1 MVRPDDELVR
11 AALGGDKDA
20 FAELIT
26 RHWATAVALATRL
39 LGSADLA
46 RDAAQEASITA
57 LTGLGRL
64 RDPERFGP
72 WYCGIAL
79 NVARRWRR
87 QLRAEPA
94 AVLPDRASTELSPAE
109 RAELTELALE
119 VRAAVAQLADGQ
131 RQAVLLFY
139 LQGLTHREVAA
150 ELAISVGAV
159 KARLHQARAAL
170 TPSLAPL
177 IEEETVTAT
186 SSPATSSPAW
196 IDVVVTEVCMA
207 QPAGRQTS
215 ETEASGTQASGT
227 ETSGTEASGTET
239 SGAQASRAE
248 TSSQHVMVLAERDG
262 ERRMPVWVG
271 PAEAGALALSLEA
284 QETPRPLTYQM
295 AARLLEAAG
304 SNVAE
309 VRITRLTEGIFY
321 AVIIVD
327 GPAGRHEIDARP
339 SDAVNLAVLTGAP
352 IRVDSALLDDPDA
365 RSAADRRQWQ
375 RLPVRTA
382 EVAAQARR
390 QMFWPR

>member
-1 MVRPDDELVR
+1 VWVVRPDDELVR

-46 RDAAQEASITA
+46 RDAAQEASIAA

-109 RAELTELALE
+109 RAELAELALE

-177 IEEETVTAT
+177 IEEETVTTT

-207 QPAGRQTS
+207 QPTASQASGTQV
-215 ETEASGTQASGT
+215 SGTQAS
-227 ETSGTEASGTET
+227 
-239 SGAQASRAE
+239 E

-262 ERRMPVWVG
+262 ERQMPVWVG

-365 RSAADRRQWQ
+365 RAAADRRHWQ

-382 EVAAQARR
+382 EIAAQARR
-390 QMFWPR
+390 QMDWPR

>member
-39 LGSADLA
+39 LASADLA
-46 RDAAQEASITA
+46 RDAAQEASIAA

-94 AVLPDRASTELSPAE
+94 AVLPDRASAEPSPAE
-109 RAELTELALE
+109 RAELAELAVE
-119 VRAAVAQLADGQ
+119 VRAAVAQLAVGQ
-131 RQAVLLFY
+131 RHAVLLFY

-177 IEEETVTAT
+177 IEEETVTTT
-186 SSPATSSPAW
+186 SSPATSRPAW
-196 IDVVVTEVCMA
+196 IDVTVTEVGMA
-207 QPAGRQTS
+207 EPVGS
-215 ETEASGTQASGT
+215 QAS
-227 ETSGTEASGTET
+227 E
-239 SGAQASRAE
+239 
-248 TSSQHVMVLAERDG
+248 SSPHHVMVLAERGG

-352 IRVDSALLDDPDA
+352 IRVDSALLDDPGA
-365 RSAADRRQWQ
+365 RAAADRRHWQ
-375 RLPVRTA
+375 PLPVRTA
-382 EVAAQARR
+382 EIAAQARR
-390 QMFWPR
+390 QLDWPR

>member
-1 MVRPDDELVR
+1 MVRPDAELVR
-11 AALGGDKDA
+11 AALSGDRDA
-20 FAELIT
+20 FAELVT

-46 RDAAQEASITA
+46 RDAAQEASIA
-57 LTGLGRL
+57 AMTGLARL
-64 RDPERFGP
+64 RDPARFGP

-87 QLRAEPA
+87 QLRVEPA
-94 AVLPDRASTELSPAE
+94 AVLPDQASSDLSPAE
-109 RAELTELALE
+109 RAELAELALE

-177 IEEETVTAT
+177 IEEETMTTAT
-186 SSPATSSPAW
+186 SPAW
-196 IDVVVTEVCMA
+196 IDVVVTEVRRGHPEA
-207 QPAGRQTS
+207 REAGETGETSEAGRQ
-215 ETEASGTQASGT
+215 
-227 ETSGTEASGTET
+227 
-239 SGAQASRAE
+239 
-248 TSSQHVMVLAERDG
+248 HIMLLAERAGD
-262 ERRMPVWVG
+262 RQLPVWVG
-271 PAEAGALALSLEA
+271 PAEASALAISLEA

-304 SNVAE
+304 ANLAE

-321 AVIIVD
+321 AMIIVD
-327 GPAGRHEIDARP
+327 GPAGRREIDARP
-339 SDAVNLAVLTGAP
+339 SDAINLAVLTGAP
-352 IRVDSALLDDPDA
+352 IRVDSALLDDPEA
-365 RSAADRRQWQ
+365 QQAAEHRHWQ
-375 RLPVRTA
+375 QLPASTA
-382 EVAAQARR
+382 EIAAEARDQIR
-390 QMFWPR
+390 WRSRPHTP

>member
-1 MVRPDDELVR
+1 MVRPDAELVR
-11 AALGGDKDA
+11 AALGGDKEA
-20 FAELIT
+20 FAGLIT

-46 RDAAQEASITA
+46 RDAAQEASIAA

-72 WYCGIAL
+72 WFCGIAL

-94 AVLPDRASTELSPAE
+94 AVLPDQASAEPSPAE
-109 RAELTELALE
+109 RAELAELALE
-119 VRAAVAQLADGQ
+119 VRAAVAQLAPGQ

-177 IEEETVTAT
+177 IEEETDDHCQQPGLDRRHRDRGPHGPARRQPDGPWTADGQR
-186 SSPATSSPAW
+186 PRP
-196 IDVVVTEVCMA
+196 
-207 QPAGRQTS
+207 G
-215 ETEASGTQASGT
+215 
-227 ETSGTEASGTET
+227 
-239 SGAQASRAE
+239 
-248 TSSQHVMVLAERDG
+248 SQHVMVLAERDG

-271 PAEAGALALSLEA
+271 PAEAGALAISLEA

-295 AARLLEAAG
+295 AARLLEADRVEPGRGAHH
-304 SNVAE
+304 
-309 VRITRLTEGIFY
+309 
-321 AVIIVD
+321 
-327 GPAGRHEIDARP
+327 PAHRGDLLRHGHRRRPGRPPRDRRP
-339 SDAVNLAVLTGAP
+339 AQRRGQP
-352 IRVDSALLDDPDA
+352 R
-365 RSAADRRQWQ
+365 RADRRADPGG
-375 RLPVRTA
+375 RRR
-382 EVAAQARR
+382 ARR
-390 QMFWPR
+390 PRRPGPGGPPGWQQLPAATAQIAAEARQQMRWPR

>member
-1 MVRPDDELVR
+1 VEHEWVARADAELVR
-11 AALGGDKDA
+11 AGLGGDKDA

-46 RDAAQEASITA
+46 RDAAQEASIAA

-72 WYCGIAL
+72 WFCGIAL

-94 AVLPDRASTELSPAE
+94 TVLPDQASAEPSPAE
-109 RAELTELALE
+109 RAELAELALE
-119 VRAAVAQLADGQ
+119 VRAAVAQLAPGQ

-177 IEEETVTAT
+177 IEEETMTTA
-186 SSPATSSPAW
+186 SNPAW
-196 IDVVVTEVCMA
+196 IDVTVTEVRMG
-207 QPAGRQTS
+207 QPADR
-215 ETEASGTQASGT
+215 QASGA
-227 ETSGTEASGTET
+227 EAGE
-239 SGAQASRAE
+239 ARP
-248 TSSQHVMVLAERDG
+248 QHVMVLAEREG
-262 ERRMPVWVG
+262 ERRLPVWVG
-271 PAEAGALALSLEA
+271 PAEAGALAISLEA
-284 QETPRPLTYQM
+284 QETPRPLMYQL
-295 AARLLEAAG
+295 AARLLEATG
-304 SNVAE
+304 SSLSE

-321 AVIIVD
+321 AMAIVD

-352 IRVDSALLDDPDA
+352 IRVDGAVLDDLDA
-365 RSAADRRQWQ
+365 QGPADRRGWQ
-375 RLPVRTA
+375 QFPAATA
-382 EVAAQARR
+382 QIAAEARQ
-390 QMFWPR
+390 QMRWPR

>member
-1 MVRPDDELVR
+1 MARADAELVR
-11 AALGGDKDA
+11 AGLGGDKDA

-119 VRAAVAQLADGQ
+119 VRAAVAQLADGP

-207 QPAGRQTS
+207 QSAGRQAS
-215 ETEASGTQASGT
+215 ETEASRTETSGT
-227 ETSGTEASGTET
+227 ETSGT
-239 SGAQASRAE
+239 QASRAE

-295 AARLLEAAG
+295 AARLLEAGG

>member
-87 QLRAEPA
+87 QLGAEPA

-207 QPAGRQTS
+207 QPAGRQAS
-215 ETEASGTQASGT
+215 ETETSGT
-227 ETSGTEASGTET
+227 ETSGTETSGT
-239 SGAQASRAE
+239 QASRAQ

-365 RSAADRRQWQ
+365 RNAADRRQWQ

-382 EVAAQARR
+382 EIAAQARQ

>member
-1 MVRPDDELVR
+1 MARPDDELVR

-94 AVLPDRASTELSPAE
+94 TVLPDRASTELSPAE

-207 QPAGRQTS
+207 QPAGRQAS
-215 ETEASGTQASGT
+215 E
-227 ETSGTEASGTET
+227 TEASGTET
-239 SGAQASRAE
+239 SAAQTSRAE

-365 RSAADRRQWQ
+365 RSAADRRHWQ

-382 EVAAQARR
+382 EIAAQARR

>member
-1 MVRPDDELVR
+1 MEREWVARADAELVR
-11 AALGGDKDA
+11 AALGGERGERAEKDA

-26 RHWATAVALATRL
+26 RHWAAAVALATRL

-46 RDAAQEASITA
+46 RDAAQEASIAA

-87 QLRAEPA
+87 QLHAEPA
-94 AVLPDRASTELSPAE
+94 AVLPDLASAEPSPAE
-109 RAELTELALE
+109 RAELAELALE
-119 VRAAVAQLADGQ
+119 VRAAVAQLAPGQ

-177 IEEETVTAT
+177 IEEETMTTA
-186 SSPATSSPAW
+186 SSPAW
-196 IDVVVTEVCMA
+196 IDVTVTEVRKG
-207 QPAGRQTS
+207 QPVDNP
-215 ETEASGTQASGT
+215 ASSQGG
-227 ETSGTEASGTET
+227 GTEASE
-239 SGAQASRAE
+239 ARP
-248 TSSQHVMVLAERDG
+248 QHLMVLAERDG
-262 ERRMPVWVG
+262 ERRLPVWVG

-284 QETPRPLTYQM
+284 QETPRPLIYQL
-295 AARLLEAAG
+295 AARLLEATG
-304 SNVAE
+304 SGLAE

-321 AVIIVD
+321 AMIIVD

-352 IRVDSALLDDPDA
+352 IRVDGALLDNVDA
-365 RSAADRRQWQ
+365 QGTGDGRRWQ
-375 RLPVRTA
+375 QLPARTA
-382 EVAAQARR
+382 QIAAEARQEMR
-390 QMFWPR
+390 WPR

>member
-1 MVRPDDELVR
+1 MARADAELVR
-11 AALGGDKDA
+11 AALGGERGEKDA

-46 RDAAQEASITA
+46 RDAAQEAAIAA

-87 QLRAEPA
+87 QLHAEPA
-94 AVLPDRASTELSPAE
+94 AVLPDLASAEPSPAE
-109 RAELTELALE
+109 RAELAELALE
-119 VRAAVAQLADGQ
+119 VRAAVAQLAPGQ

-170 TPSLAPL
+170 TPSLATL
-177 IEEETVTAT
+177 IEEETMTTA
-186 SSPATSSPAW
+186 SSPAW
-196 IDVVVTEVCMA
+196 IDVTVTEVRKG
-207 QPAGRQTS
+207 QPVDRQANRQAGD
-215 ETEASGTQASGT
+215 TEAG
-227 ETSGTEASGTET
+227 ET
-239 SGAQASRAE
+239 RP
-248 TSSQHVMVLAERDG
+248 QHVMVLAERDG
-262 ERRMPVWVG
+262 ERRLPVWVG

-284 QETPRPLTYQM
+284 QETPRPLIYQL
-295 AARLLEAAG
+295 AARLLEATG
-304 SNVAE
+304 SGLAE

-321 AVIIVD
+321 AMIIVE

-352 IRVDSALLDDPDA
+352 IRVDGALLDDVDAQGTGDGRRWQQLPARTAQIAADA
-365 RSAADRRQWQ
+365 RQEMR
-375 RLPVRTA
+375 
-382 EVAAQARR
+382 
-390 QMFWPR
+390 WPR